1 MQKKTNEIL
10 DILQEECAE
19 LIQIISKCK
28 RFGIDTIHLKANIPN
43 RQRLVEEIGDVI
55 CMLELLEEHNFIDP
69 EQVKEAKLAKREKL
83 KVWSSIF
90 KEIQDEN

>member
-55 CMLELLEEHNFIDP
+55 CMLELLEEHNLIDP

-90 KEIQDEN
+90 KETQDEN

>member
-90 KEIQDEN
+90 KETQDEN